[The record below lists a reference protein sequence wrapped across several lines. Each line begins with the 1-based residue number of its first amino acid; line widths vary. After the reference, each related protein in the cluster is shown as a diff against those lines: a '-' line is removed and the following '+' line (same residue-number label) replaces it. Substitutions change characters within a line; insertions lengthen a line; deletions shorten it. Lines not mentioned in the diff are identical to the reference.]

1 MADFRSRLPVN
12 VPIALV
18 AVIVASGLVR
28 VLMQHWREGAALIG
42 GAMLVAAVLRM
53 VLPDDRVGLLAI
65 RSKAIDVLCYS
76 GFGVMMIVLA
86 VTITRGLQLAT

>member
-28 VLMQHWREGAALIG
+28 VLMQHWREGAALLG

-65 RSKAIDVLCYS
+65 RSKAIDVLCYC